1 MLGKKA
7 PVKAANKDDEDKS
20 GPIFILVPN
29 GKEQRMKEEKALKV
43 GIIMHYSLVHN
54 VMTQLT
60 DFIQIKGVRL
70 QHRGFFFLFF
80 VLSCLHQALLIK
92 QESASKHPNV
102 LRWDFDR

>member
-43 GIIMHYSLVHN
+43 GSIMHDAPPHN
-54 VMTQLT
+54 AMTHT
-60 DFIQIKGVRL
+60 ADCVGVR
-70 QHRGFFFLFF
+70 
-80 VLSCLHQALLIK
+80 
-92 QESASKHPNV
+92 
-102 LRWDFDR
+102 